1 MFFGL
6 SPLHEIPTRSVKPE
20 FTTYVDPFIAEG
32 FRALMAVGSLGKF
45 KGWSRSYY
53 TLAGHVDSIM
63 SFNKPILPE
72 PSTDE
77 WHTVKEE
84 AFAYFQNL
92 PRVAPL
98 SAKKKG
104 DFDKVKYHSG
114 TSAGYGYNSNPGPH
128 PTHKGP
134 PDGPQHK
141 KAKGIAAKI
150 SYECLSMFEHG
161 EFDEYISRISDDSV
175 PDIAFTRT
183 QLAELPNTKIRNVF
197 GECFHYVLL
206 EGLFACPLI
215 DMFMGA
221 DTFYFI
227 GKDPVLGVPDLINQ
241 LPPRDDVYYLSL
253 DWSKF
258 DSSVQPYE
266 IDLAFDLLESIL
278 DFPDTTTRLVFKYVR
293 QLFMKRK
300 VASPDGRVFMRYS
313 GVPSGSYFT
322 HLIDSIVNWIRMRYL
337 FKLFRIDFDTL
348 VTHGDDGFA
357 ELLNFHD
364 CLNEMVEHAKTLGW
378 YIKVEK
384 SQLFKD
390 RYRIS
395 FLGRSSRHGT
405 NYRDI
410 DRCLR
415 LMYYPEYPVADPQI
429 SIARLKAIDEDS
441 SYRIPMI
448 QNVYHYL
455 KTKYGDLNVRLP
467 REFRRYRETYI
478 ANVSI

>member
-6 SPLHEIPTRSVKPE
+6 TQLHEVPQREVRPE
-20 FTTYVDPFIAEG
+20 FTTHVDPFIEEG
-32 FRALMAVGSLGKF
+32 FRALMLLGTLGKF
-45 KGWSRSYY
+45 TGWSRSYY
-53 TLAGHVDSIM
+53 TKSGHMESILK
-63 SFNKPILPE
+63 FNKRIMPE
-72 PSTDE
+72 PTTDE
-77 WHTVKEE
+77 WQQVKQESFDY
-84 AFAYFQNL
+84 FAKL
-92 PRVAPL
+92 PRVSPFPAL
-98 SAKKKG
+98 EKG
-104 DFDKVKYHSG
+104 SFDKVKYHSG
-114 TSAGYGYNSNPGPH
+114 TSAGYGYTANVQPYV
-128 PTHKGP
+128 THKGP
-134 PDGPQHK
+134 INGPQHK
-141 KAKGIAAKI
+141 RAKGIAAKI
-150 SYECLSMFEHG
+150 VYECKAMHEHG
-161 EFDEYISRISDDSV
+161 EFNDYLERVPDDST

-183 QLAELPNTKIRNVF
+183 QLVELPNTKIRNVF

-215 DMFMGA
+215 EMFMQQ

-241 LPPRDDVYYLSL
+241 LPPRDEAYYLSL
-253 DWSKF
+253 DWQQF
-258 DSSVQPYE
+258 DASVQPYE

-278 DFPDTTTRLVFKYVR
+278 DFPDQTTRLIFKYVR
-293 QLFMKRK
+293 RLFMKRK
-300 VASPDGRVFMRYS
+300 VVTPDGRVMMRYS

-337 FKLFRIDFDTL
+337 FKRFRIEYGTL

-364 CLNEMVEHAKTLGW
+364 CLLEMVDYAKTLGW

-405 NYRDI
+405 NYRDE

-415 LMYYPEYPVADPQI
+415 LMYYPEYPVSDPQI
-429 SIARLKAIDEDS
+429 SIARLKAIDADS
-441 SYRIPMI
+441 GYRIPLI

-455 KTKYGDLNVRLP
+455 AAKYGDYQMELP
-467 REFRRYRETYI
+467 REFRRYYETYV

>member
-6 SPLHEIPTRSVKPE
+6 TLLHDVPTRNVKPE
-20 FTTYVDPFIAEG
+20 FTTHVDPFIEEG
-32 FRALMAVGSLGKF
+32 FRALMAIGTLSLF

-53 TLAGHVDSIM
+53 TLSGHVESIM
-63 SFNKPILPE
+63 NFNKPILPE
-72 PSTDE
+72 PTNNE
-77 WHTVKEE
+77 WLQVKEE
-84 AFAYFQNL
+84 SFDYFQRL
-92 PRVAPL
+92 PRVRPL
-98 SAKKKG
+98 SASKKG
-104 DFDKVKYHSG
+104 DFDKVKYHQG
-114 TSAGYGYNSNPGPH
+114 TSAGYGYTHNPGPYQ
-128 PTHKGP
+128 THKGP
-134 PDGPQHK
+134 PNGPQHSR
-141 KAKGIAAKI
+141 AKRIAAKI
-150 SYECLSMFEHG
+150 AHECNAMFNKG
-161 EFDEYISRISDDSV
+161 DFQQFINDIPDNSV

-183 QLAELPNTKIRNVF
+183 QLTELPDLKIRNVF

-215 DMFMGA
+215 DMFMST

-241 LPPRDDVYYLSL
+241 LKPHDDVYYLSL

-266 IDLAFDLLESIL
+266 IDLAFNLLESIM
-278 DFPDTTTRLVFKYVR
+278 DFPDDTTRLVFQYVKR
-293 QLFMKRK
+293 LFMKRK
-300 VASPDGRVFMRYS
+300 VASPDGRVFMRY
-313 GVPSGSYFT
+313 GGIPSGSYFT
-322 HLIDSIVNWIRMRYL
+322 HLIDSIINWIRMRYL
-337 FKLFRIDFDTL
+337 FKVHHIGHGKL

-357 ELLNFHD
+357 EMFNYHD
-364 CLNEMVEHAKTLGW
+364 CLDEMVSHSKSLGW
-378 YIKVEK
+378 HIKVEK

-405 NYRDI
+405 NYRDET
-410 DRCLR
+410 RCLR

-441 SYRIPMI
+441 GFRIPMI

-455 KTKYGDLNVRLP
+455 QTKYGDNHIELP
-467 REFRRYRETYI
+467 REFRRYHEVYV